1 MSHEDHELHKPSP
14 QSSGPKPTPG
24 HSRRSFLGT
33 AAYAAGLSGAAG
45 LLATQGTAQGRSLPH
60 GVSTFQS
67 GQPVPKAKARPA
79 LKDGEPI
86 RLGIIGPGG
95 MGTGHAH
102 AFADITKRKE
112 ENVQLVALADVC
124 DVRCEDAKK
133 RWEKD
138 FPGIKVDTYRDH
150 KQLVNR
156 DDIHAVL
163 IASPEHWH
171 SRHAIDAILAGKDV
185 FLEKPMTL
193 YIEEAVDL
201 IRVLEANPECVFQVG
216 TQKMQLKKYQEAKK
230 LIEAG
235 AIGVPTFS
243 QTSYCR
249 NSKNGEW
256 LYYGIDPKWD
266 PKTNIDWDAW
276 CGPGPKIPWN
286 PEIYA
291 RWRRYRQWSTGI
303 IGDLLV
309 HEITPLVMAL
319 ESAGWPKRVTSVAT
333 HLVDKKMENH
343 DQVNLTVEFESG
355 HVMTVAGSTCNEVG
369 VETMIRG
376 HMANL
381 YLADRHCTLR
391 PERLYVNDVDEKKV
405 ECPDI
410 GNDQDVH
417 RRNWLHCIRTREK
430 PLADVITGAKVMV
443 IVDLATKSA
452 WERAA
457 FEFDSKTMTYRKV

>member
-1 MSHEDHELHKPSP
+1 MQQGENG
-14 QSSGPKPTPG
+14 Q
-24 HSRRSFLGT
+24 SRRSFMGQ
-33 AAYAAGLSGAAG
+33 AAFAASAAS
-45 LLATQGTAQGRSLPH
+45 LLAMTGKTRANT
-60 GVSTFQS
+60 TFV
-67 GQPVPKAKARPA
+67 QPGKAKARTP

-95 MGTGHAH
+95 MGTGHVH
-102 AFADITKRKE
+102 AFCNYAARGE
-112 ENVQLVALADVC
+112 EKLEIVALADVC
-124 DVRCEDAKK
+124 EPRWADAKK
-133 RWEKD
+133 KCEETFKQPVQTTRD
-138 FPGIKVDTYRDH
+138 YR
-150 KQLVNR
+150 KILER
-156 DDIHAVL
+156 DDIHGVL

-171 SRHAIDAILAGKDV
+171 AKQATDAILAGKDV
-185 FLEKPMTL
+185 YCEKPMCL
-193 YIEEAVDL
+193 HLEESIDL
-201 IRVLEANPECVFQVG
+201 MRLCQANPEVVFQVG

-235 AIGVPTFS
+235 AIGTPTFS

-256 LYYGIDPKWD
+256 LYYGIDPAWD

-276 CGPGPKIPWN
+276 LGTGPKIAWN

-291 RWRRYRQWSTGI
+291 RWRRYRDWSTGI

-309 HEITPLVMAL
+309 HEVTPLVMAL
-319 ESAGWPKRVTSVAT
+319 ESVGWPVRVVAT
-333 HLVDKKMENH
+333 GAHLVDKKMENH
-343 DQVNLTVEFESG
+343 DQVNICIEFESG
-355 HVMTVAGSTCNEVG
+355 HIMTVAGSTCNEVG

-376 HMANL
+376 HEANL

-417 RRNWLHCIRTREK
+417 RKNWLHCIRTREK
-430 PLADVITGAKVMV
+430 PLADSVTGAKVMV
-443 IVDLATKSA
+443 IVALATRSLWEGSA
-452 WERAA
+452 FR
-457 FEFDSKTMTYRKV
+457 FDPKTMTGSKA